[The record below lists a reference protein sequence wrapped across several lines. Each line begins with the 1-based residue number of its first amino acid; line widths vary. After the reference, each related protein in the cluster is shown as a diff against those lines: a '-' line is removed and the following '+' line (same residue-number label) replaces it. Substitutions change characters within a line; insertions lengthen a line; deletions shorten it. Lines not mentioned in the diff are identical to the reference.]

1 MTPNNQFSLVLRGLV
16 EAAGDPI
23 EPRFATD
30 ISAHLFKEH
39 GAHVHWRTIEA
50 LLRPAKEFAKSSKQ
64 NGRWVFV
71 PSKTAVD
78 FIKGDADTIQLIDPG
93 KAVIATARL
102 HDTLSSLSGLVRLCD
117 PYLDHISLQHLDAIP
132 AKTTIRFLS
141 FNITDTG
148 TTRSLVS
155 AFSAKGVA
163 LEIRKAHGGVLHDR
177 YIIAGNRVLILG
189 TSLNGFGK
197 KQCFVIRAGQSIAQ
211 SLTKTFDELWGKGT
225 PWP

>member
-1 MTPNNQFSLVLRGLV
+1 MTANDQFSLILRGLV
-16 EAAGDPI
+16 DAAGDPV
-23 EPRFATD
+23 EPNFATD
-30 ISAHLFKEH
+30 ISAHIFKEH

-50 LLRPAKEFAKSSKQ
+50 VLRPAKDFAKSSKQ
-64 NGRWVFV
+64 KGRWVFT
-71 PSKTAVD
+71 PSKKAVD
-78 FIKGDADTIQLIDPG
+78 TVKGAGDTIQLIDPS

-117 PYLDHISLQHLDAIP
+117 PYLDHTSLQHLDAISTK
-132 AKTTIRFLS
+132 ATLRILS

-155 AFSAKGVA
+155 AFGAKGVQ
-163 LEIRKAHGGVLHDR
+163 LEIRKAHAGVLHDR
-177 YIIAGNRVLILG
+177 YIISANTVFILG

-211 SLTKTFDELWGKGT
+211 SLTTTFDDLWGKAT

>member
-1 MTPNNQFSLVLRGLV
+1 MSAQNQFSLVLRGLV
-16 EAAGDPI
+16 EAAGDPV
-23 EPRFATD
+23 EPCFATD

-39 GAHVHWRTIEA
+39 GVHLHWRTIEA
-50 LLRPAKEFAKSSKQ
+50 LLRPAKDFAKSSKQ
-64 NGRWVFV
+64 KGRWVFT
-71 PSKTAVD
+71 PSKKAVD
-78 FIKGDADTIQLIDPG
+78 TVKGAGDTIQLIDPS

-102 HDTLSSLSGLVRLCD
+102 HDTLSSLSGLIRLCD
-117 PYLDHISLQHLDAIP
+117 PYLDHTSLQHLDAISP
-132 AKTTIRFLS
+132 KTAVRVLS

-155 AFSAKGVA
+155 AFAAKGVS
-163 LEIRKAHGGVLHDR
+163 LEIRRAHAGVLHDR
-177 YIIAGNRVLILG
+177 YIVAGNTVFILG

-211 SLTKTFDELWGKGT
+211 SLTTTFDDLWAKGT